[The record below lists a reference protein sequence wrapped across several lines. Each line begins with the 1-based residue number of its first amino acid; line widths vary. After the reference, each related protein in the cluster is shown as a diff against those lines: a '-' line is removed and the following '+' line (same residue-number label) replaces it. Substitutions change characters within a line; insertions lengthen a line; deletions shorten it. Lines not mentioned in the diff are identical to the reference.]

1 MFLGCNFLSEETGNQ
16 EIEYEINKEKAY
28 KMIEQ
33 GLPFSNE
40 IGLVTS
46 PCIAIKRKITLK
58 PNEEKTLNL
67 IISVSEKE
75 ENVIQNLEIYRLME
89 NIRKEFNIARAKAQE
104 EARYLS
110 LDKKDLMTYQAVL
123 PYILYQNPMK
133 STYMKELAY
142 KEYKQSDFW
151 KYGISGDNPIILV
164 MIKSVNDIYVIK
176 EILKVHEYLRIKGI
190 QTDLIILDYEKN
202 IYEQYVKEQIIQE
215 ILNMQIG
222 YQQNISGGIYLLN
235 NNEIQDEDLFKL
247 KANIIIKANRGNVLD
262 SIKEMEEEYKKSL
275 KNIGYDKDK
284 IINIPEF
291 EKIKPNIELE
301 KLQYFN
307 GFGGF
312 SEDRKRI
319 YN

>member
-1 MFLGCNFLSEETGNQ
+1 MYLGCNFFSEESESQ
-16 EIEYEINKEKAY
+16 EIEYEINIGKAY
-28 KMIEQ
+28 EMIEK
-33 GLPFSNE
+33 GFPFSNE

-58 PNEEKTLNL
+58 PEEEKTLNL
-67 IISVSEKE
+67 IISVSEKLE
-75 ENVIQNLEIYRLME
+75 EVTQNLEIYRLQE
-89 NIRKEFNIARAKAQE
+89 NVKKEFNIARAKAQE

-110 LDKKDLMTYQAVL
+110 LDRKDLMTCQAVL

-133 STYMKELAY
+133 SMYMKKLAY

-164 MIKSVNDIYVIK
+164 LVKSVNDIYVVK

-190 QTDLIILDYEKN
+190 QTDLIILDYEKHV
-202 IYEQYVKEQIIQE
+202 YEQYVKEQIIQE

-247 KANIIIKANRGNVLD
+247 KANIIIQANRGNVLAG
-262 SIKEMEEEYKKSL
+262 IKEMEEEYKKSL
-275 KNIGYDKDK
+275 KNIGY
-284 IINIPEF
+284 
-291 EKIKPNIELE
+291 
-301 KLQYFN
+301 
-307 GFGGF
+307 
-312 SEDRKRI
+312 
-319 YN
+319 